1 MAHAGMARRSACWW
15 TGRRK
20 QATAAF
26 LVVATVA
33 SLLVASKASP
43 AQAATAPS
51 RPLGLSTVAGSGQK
65 GTVDGTGAAASF
77 HSPRDVAV
85 HPDGSAAYVID
96 DGGDDDAY
104 DGDDTTPDS
113 IRRVDLATGEVTTL
127 SQGGLLDEP
136 NHLDVDAAGNVYVS
150 DTGGRVL
157 RIDPAGS
164 QSVLTDQLLVSG
176 APLVLAP
183 GDAFLYV
190 VSKTPEYQLRKW
202 YNIVH
207 LYRLDLADGALTDL
221 GRPGYCRSY
230 RDWVGVNDLAV
241 DPQGRPV
248 MAYSDA
254 HCDGLYFYQ
263 PALFRLDPATG
274 WSRITNRFYREAVAF
289 DAAGSLFALRQGLS
303 QIHRYPV
310 GSLDPARVYAESACA
325 DAELVAGCGEGF
337 ADATPDNWRG
347 RMLDPLGIDVGP
359 DGLVY
364 VADTANHRLRV
375 VRPPKV
381 SRPARELMG
390 DVPRTFG
397 KGGDPVNTATGSFY
411 DAWVDLDFPEE
422 VFGLDWGRAYN
433 SASTATGPL
442 GVGWTTS
449 ASASVRV
456 VGEFVVVTAD
466 DGRALRFSP
475 RPGGG
480 WVAPE
485 GVAGELRGDADGSYS
500 LALVD
505 GEVWDFDTAGRLA
518 TRTDWAG
525 QRVTLS
531 RDASARV
538 ATATSSAG
546 PSLSFAYDT
555 TTGLLSAVTASDG
568 RAVTYA
574 YETTGTITLER
585 VVRPD
590 GSAERYVTDAP
601 GRITEVRDAEERLTV
616 ANTYDAE
623 GRVSAQTTPDGAT
636 VSFTYDLAEATTT
649 IADHGAEETTSYLH
663 DERGWLVG
671 MTDAAGAEVAR
682 GFDAG
687 GSGELASFTDRRGA
701 TATQGL
707 TDTRQVEY
715 RVDAAGRRAEFAYD
729 GSGRLVAVR
738 QVDPAGADVVTTYTY
753 EGAERIPA
761 TVTGPGT
768 AGDPGGVTTIVSEAG
783 LVTRV
788 VDPDGVTTDQAWD
801 PATRRLNS
809 TTVAPGTPEAATT
822 TYGYTAEGWLA
833 TVTSP
838 LGHVTAMGYD
848 PAGRL
853 TSVTDPEGAR
863 TRYEYHP
870 AGQLHRQIDPA
881 GHATTYRYNPAGHL
895 SEVTDARGK
904 ITRYFYDAAGDL
916 ERMVEPDDDDPAGA
930 VTVYT
935 YGRLGRLERVVDPEG
950 VATSYRY
957 DAEGNLTATASAD
970 GREWARTYTADGK
983 LATESHPETPAGA
996 ATRYAYD
1003 ALGRLAS
1010 LTDADGA
1017 VTAHRYDP
1025 AGRVV
1030 ETTGPRPG
1038 QVERRSYTP
1047 AGRLATVTDAEG
1059 GVVRYGYDAAGRQR
1073 AVTTAEGTPEAATTT
1088 TSFDADGRVAAT
1100 VSPSGLRT
1108 AVTYDA
1114 AGRERTRTQPD
1125 GGVVERSW
1133 TVRGE
1138 LASER
1143 DAEGGEVSFTYDPAG
1158 NLATITDANGAVTA
1172 YGYDARSNRT
1182 SRTAADASAWRWR
1195 FDLADRLVAAVGPAE
1210 RTTTY
1215 AYDAFG
1221 RLNAVTDP
1229 SGRVETRRYDGAD
1242 RLVGQTWRHG
1252 SSTIAVDYRLDPAGR
1267 LVERTDAAGVTRFVR
1282 DEAGNAVVVDAPGS
1296 ADDVSYAYDLAGRRR
1311 SLTHADGTTVAAAYD
1326 AHGRLA
1332 SVDVPGLG
1340 TTTYAY
1346 DADGRLVVEDLPG
1359 AANERR
1365 HDFDPATGARTRYLE
1380 RLDGATLDVAVG
1392 YDRNGRLV
1400 REAVAG
1406 GATTTYAYDPAG
1418 QLTAATSG
1426 TTTLGYAYDAV
1437 GRRTR
1442 SVDQNGDHTYTYN
1455 AAGELESSSRSLTGL
1470 SLLGGTGKV
1479 TTTYTHD
1486 AAGRRTGSSQ
1496 GTTQAAWT
1504 YNARGQLATAATT
1517 SLLGGTD
1524 SLAYSYDGAG
1534 RLRRLERAGSAAGI
1548 TELAWDEASGE
1559 VIEMGA
1565 PGSRAQLAYGASR
1578 LGARMPGGTAVVFS
1592 KDHLGS
1598 TRRTPAT
1605 TELTRAETF
1614 DPWGIAASALLS
1626 PPGEIG
1632 FGYRDELH
1640 VDGLVHLRA
1649 RDYDPVVGAF
1659 TSRDPLDGV
1668 DGTPTVANPYH
1679 YADND
1684 PLSKVDPTGLRPRDR
1699 DLRGGLN
1706 PRSIGPIG
1714 PGGRRGCTAAAMR
1727 PGITLAG
1734 VAGVATIGAPTVR
1747 CDVAASTGT
1756 VTEPG
1761 PDTGVQGLPR
1771 TPRGAGAGAAAL
1783 AAALAAIAAL
1793 AAAMWVASTPSE
1805 SPTGEEECRAPQTN
1819 PACGDRA
1826 AVDAN
1831 ALIQAIDFGNPA
1843 VDIALR
1849 GRHPVAPPRAAQEYL
1864 VRGSQAALTA
1874 WLTARGGRIGSPAAP
1889 ARAVALQAEAQ
1900 SMGRALGDRDAEIAA
1915 SAIQDGLPL
1924 LTRDEQLFRFMD
1936 AAGYAV
1942 ERW

>member
-1 MAHAGMARRSACWW
+1 MTTVAHAGMARRSASWW
-15 TGRRK
+15 TNRRR
-20 QATAAF
+20 QGTAAF
-26 LVVATVA
+26 LVVATLA
-33 SLLVASKASP
+33 SLLVASKAPP

-51 RPLGLSTVAGSGQK
+51 RPLGLSTVAGSGLK
-65 GTVDGTGAAASF
+65 GSVDGTGPAASF

-85 HPDGSAAYVID
+85 HPNGSAAYVID
-96 DGGDDDAY
+96 DGGDDDAN
-104 DGDDTTPDS
+104 DGDDITPDS
-113 IRRVDLATGEVTTL
+113 IRRVDLATGQVTTL

-157 RIDPAGS
+157 RIDPAGV
-164 QSVLTDQLLVSG
+164 QSVLTDRLLVSG

-207 LYRLDLADGALTDL
+207 LYRLDLGSGALTDL

-248 MAYSDA
+248 MAYSNA
-254 HCDGLYFYQ
+254 HCDGLYYYE

-289 DAAGSLFALRQGLS
+289 DADGALFALRQGLS
-303 QIHRYPV
+303 QMHRYPV
-310 GSLDPARVYAESACA
+310 GSLDPARVYAETACA

-337 ADATPDNWRG
+337 AEGWRG
-347 RMLDPLGIDVGP
+347 KMLDPLGLDVGP
-359 DGLVY
+359 DGFVY

-433 SASTATGPL
+433 SASTAAGPL

-480 WVAPE
+480 WLAPE
-485 GVAGELRGDADGSYS
+485 GVAGELRRDADGSYS

-505 GEVWDFDTAGRLA
+505 GEVWDFDTAGRLV

-525 QRVTLS
+525 QRVTLT

-546 PSLSFAYDT
+546 PSLSFAYDA
-555 TTGLLSAVTASDG
+555 TTGLLHAVTASDG
-568 RAVTYA
+568 RSVTYA
-574 YETTGTITLER
+574 YESTGTITLER
-585 VVRPD
+585 VVRAD

-601 GRITEVRDAEERLTV
+601 GRITEVRDAEERLIV
-616 ANTYDAE
+616 ANIYDGE

-649 IADHGAEETTSYLH
+649 IRDHGADETTSYLH

-707 TDTRQVEY
+707 TAARQVEY
-715 RVDAAGRRAEFAYD
+715 RVDAAGRRTEFAYD
-729 GSGRLVAVR
+729 GAGRLVAVR
-738 QVDPAGADVVTTYTY
+738 QVNPAGADVVTTYTY
-753 EGAERIPA
+753 EGTERIPA

-768 AGDPGGVTTIVSEAG
+768 AADPGGVTTIVSEAG

-801 PATRRLNS
+801 PATRRLVS
-809 TTVAPGTPEAATT
+809 TTVAPGTPEAAST

-870 AGQLHRQIDPA
+870 AGQLHREIDTA
-881 GHATTYRYNPAGHL
+881 GHATTYRYNPAGRL
-895 SEVTDARGK
+895 SEVIDARGK
-904 ITRYFYDAAGDL
+904 VTAYFYDAAGDL
-916 ERMVEPDDDDPAGA
+916 ERMVAPDDDAPAGA
-930 VTVYT
+930 VTTYT

-957 DAEGNLTATASAD
+957 DAEGNLTATLSSD

-1010 LTDADGA
+1010 VTDANGA
-1017 VTAHRYDP
+1017 VTAHHYDP

-1038 QVERRSYTP
+1038 EVERRSYTP
-1047 AGRLATVTDAEG
+1047 AGRLSTVTDAEG
-1059 GVVRYGYDAAGRQR
+1059 AVVRYGYDAAGRQ
-1073 AVTTAEGTPEAATTT
+1073 ATVTAAEGTTEAATTT
-1088 TSFDADGRVAAT
+1088 TSYDADGRVVAT
-1100 VSPSGLRT
+1100 VSPSGLRS

-1114 AGRERTRTQPD
+1114 AGHERTRTQPD

-1133 TVRGE
+1133 TARGE
-1138 LASER
+1138 LAFER

-1158 NLATITDANGAVTA
+1158 NLATVTDANGAVTA

-1182 SRTAADASAWRWR
+1182 SRTAADGSVSRWR
-1195 FDLADRLVAAVGPAE
+1195 FDLADRLAAAVGPAE
-1210 RTTTY
+1210 RTTAY

-1221 RLNAVTDP
+1221 RLEAVTDP

-1242 RLVGQTWRHG
+1242 RLVRQSWSHG

-1267 LVERTDAAGVTRFVR
+1267 LVERMDAASVTRFER
-1282 DEAGNAVVVDAPGS
+1282 DEAGNPLVVDAPGS
-1296 ADDVSYAYDLAGRRR
+1296 ADDVSYAYDLTGRRR
-1311 SLTHADGTTVAAAYD
+1311 SLTHADGTTVALGYD

-1332 SVDVPGLG
+1332 SADVPGLG

-1359 AANERR
+1359 TANERR
-1365 HDFDPATGARTRYLE
+1365 HHFDPATGARTRYVE
-1380 RLDGATLDVAVG
+1380 RLDGATLDVAVD

-1406 GATTTYAYDPAG
+1406 AATTTFTYDPAG

-1426 TTTLGYAYDAV
+1426 TTTLVYAYDAV

-1442 SVDQNGDHTYTYN
+1442 SVDQNGDHTYAYN
-1455 AAGELESSSRSLTGL
+1455 AAGELESRTLAGL
-1470 SLLGGTGKV
+1470 GLPGGVV

-1486 AAGRRTGSSQ
+1486 AAGRRTASSQ
-1496 GTTQAAWT
+1496 GTTEAAWT
-1504 YNARGQLATAATT
+1504 YDARGQLATAATT
-1517 SLLGGTD
+1517 DLVGGTD
-1524 SLAYSYDGAG
+1524 SVSYAYDGTG
-1534 RLRRLERAGSAAGI
+1534 RLRRLERTGSAAGV
-1548 TELAWDEASGE
+1548 TELAWDEASDE
-1559 VIEMGA
+1559 VIEMGV
-1565 PGSRAQLAYGASR
+1565 PGARAQLAYGSGR
-1578 LGARMPGGTAVVFS
+1578 LGARLPGGTAVVFS

-1605 TELTRAETF
+1605 AELTRAEAF
-1614 DPWGIAASALLS
+1614 DPWGNAASAPLS

-1632 FGYRDELH
+1632 FGYRGELH

-1684 PLSKVDPTGLRPRDR
+1684 PLNKVDPTGLRPKDR
-1699 DLRGGLN
+1699 ELRGGLT
-1706 PRSIGPIG
+1706 PRSIGAIG
-1714 PGGRRGCTAAAMR
+1714 PAGDRGCSQRVPR
-1727 PGITLAG
+1727 PGIDL
-1734 VAGVATIGAPTVR
+1734 
-1747 CDVAASTGT
+1747 TGINA
-1756 VTEPG
+1756 V
-1761 PDTGVQGLPR
+1761 V
-1771 TPRGAGAGAAAL
+1771 
-1783 AAALAAIAAL
+1783 
-1793 AAAMWVASTPSE
+1793 
-1805 SPTGEEECRAPQTN
+1805 
-1819 PACGDRA
+1819 
-1826 AVDAN
+1826 AVDAPTLACRPTR
-1831 ALIQAIDFGNPA
+1831 ALETDTRERTEGQRA
-1843 VDIALR
+1843 
-1849 GRHPVAPPRAAQEYL
+1849 PRASAGATL
-1864 VRGSQAALTA
+1864 GKVLAGALAIPCVAHHLAADPLNLRSTALAVRDIERSRARWQTVAVMRVCRLRDNMIIQYVGGQPNLELEQLGFSDERGLRTVSGS
-1874 WLTARGGRIGSPAAP
+1874 GH
-1889 ARAVALQAEAQ
+1889 
-1900 SMGRALGDRDAEIAA
+1900 AEIKIVRKAMA
-1915 SAIQDGLPL
+1915 
-1924 LTRDEQLFRFMD
+1924 D
-1936 AAGYAV
+1936 AGVEGGYAPIDLFSSNNFCAACGAFLAATGAV
-1942 ERW
+1942 PMMFGLDRGAKYAYWPATVW